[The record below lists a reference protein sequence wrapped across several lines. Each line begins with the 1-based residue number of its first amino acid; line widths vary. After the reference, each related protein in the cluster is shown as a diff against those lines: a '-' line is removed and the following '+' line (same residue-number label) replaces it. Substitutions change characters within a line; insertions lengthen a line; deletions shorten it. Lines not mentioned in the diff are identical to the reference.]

1 MNGDT
6 LLRRA
11 SKCLITLF
19 FFGEALENNAWSIG
33 VYDHSMRHPGEMLYA
48 LAAWTTLCGTP
59 RSGEITISPPTS
71 TTYGRD
77 LITRSLVNFNL
88 DLPKTCSFTSA
99 SRGKSGDRGIS
110 PTRACNP
117 L

>member
-1 MNGDT
+1 
-6 LLRRA
+6 
-11 SKCLITLF
+11 
-19 FFGEALENNAWSIG
+19 
-33 VYDHSMRHPGEMLYA
+33 MRHPGEMLYA

-88 DLPKTCSFTSA
+88 DLPKTCSFTPV
-99 SRGKSGDRGIS
+99 SRIRNFRVNHQCKEAEN
-110 PTRACNP
+110 RARAPAKDNEGRETETP
-117 L
+117 KLL